1 MKLVICDDNPADTAY
16 VTGLLDVWRKRAGV
30 TMEVLAFPTA
40 EALLFAWEEQ
50 GDMDILLLDIEMGEM
65 SGVQLARR
73 LRQMGARMQIIF
85 ITGYM
90 DYIAEGYDV
99 EALHYL
105 LKPVTQERFGEVM
118 DRAMER
124 MKTREHMLRLALGDG
139 VVQLPLYEIRY
150 LEVLRNY
157 TTIHAAEAF
166 SVKRS
171 LNELEGEL
179 DESFYRIHRSYIVNL
194 RFIRRVTRTEVI
206 LKDGTALPLSR
217 RQYEGLNQA
226 VIAYF

>member
-1 MKLVICDDNPADTAY
+1 MKLVICDDDPADTAY

-65 SGVQLARR
+65 SGVQLARH

-217 RQYEGLNQA
+217 RQYESLNQA

>member
-1 MKLVICDDNPADTAY
+1 MKLVICDDDPADTAY

-217 RQYEGLNQA
+217 RQYESLNQA